1 LAATVTTIR
10 LYNYLLLVVC
20 RLYFSLPGC
29 SFAAMDVKKI
39 VGRNLRKLRVERE
52 MTIEDLA
59 GEAEAETSWT
69 ARIER
74 GMVNVS
80 VDQLAR
86 YAKVL
91 KVKVVDLFVEP
102 APGSAVPKPLKAG
115 RRPSRSPAR
124 VRSR

>member
-1 LAATVTTIR
+1 
-10 LYNYLLLVVC
+10 
-20 RLYFSLPGC
+20 
-29 SFAAMDVKKI
+29 MDVKKI

-91 KVKVVDLFVEP
+91 KVKVVDLFIEP
-102 APGSAVPKPLKAG
+102 APGAAAPKPLKAG
-115 RRPSRSPAR
+115 RRPSKPSTRA
-124 VRSR
+124 RSR